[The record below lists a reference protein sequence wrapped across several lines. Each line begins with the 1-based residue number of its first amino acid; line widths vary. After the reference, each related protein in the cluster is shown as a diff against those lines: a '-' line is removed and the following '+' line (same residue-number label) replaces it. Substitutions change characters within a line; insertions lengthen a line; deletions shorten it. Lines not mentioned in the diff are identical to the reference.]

1 MERTVGFDDFTMG
14 VVHRLPQK
22 FKMPSGYAIFAIWKQ
37 ILDIFTDKKL
47 GQTKWN
53 VMMEKLL
60 L

>member
-1 MERTVGFDDFTMG
+1 MGLIITFDFTMED
-14 VVHRLPQK
+14 VHRLPQK
-22 FKMPSGYAIFAIWKQ
+22 FKMPSGDDIFAIWKQ
-37 ILDIFTDKKL
+37 ISDIFTDKKL